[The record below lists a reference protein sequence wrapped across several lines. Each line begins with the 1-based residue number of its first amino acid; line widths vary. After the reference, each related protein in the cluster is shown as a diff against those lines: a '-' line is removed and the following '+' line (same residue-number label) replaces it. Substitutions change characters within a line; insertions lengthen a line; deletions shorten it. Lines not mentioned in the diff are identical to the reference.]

1 MLLRQAQQ
9 QSVKPFNPNTQVS
22 VGSFE
27 YEPFD
32 VKASFC

>member
-1 MLLRQAQQ
+1 MFLRQAQQ

-27 YEPFD
+27 YE
-32 VKASFC
+32 S